1 MFFICKFNTIKYC
14 IYVIIMIG
22 VFKMNIYGIKRI
34 DLEKYFLDIGE
45 KKFKALQVF
54 EWLYTHKV
62 SSFNE
67 MTNIKKDLQ
76 ERLEK
81 DFDFKKIV
89 IHKKQEDKLTKKYLF
104 KLFDGNFVE
113 AVLMQHDYGLSVCVS
128 SEVGCNMGCAF
139 CESGRLKK
147 VRNLG
152 AYEMVQQ
159 ILLIEE
165 DIKKRISSVVI
176 MGIGEP
182 LDNYDNVMDFIKI
195 INDAKGIAIGARHI
209 TLSTCGI
216 IPKIKELM
224 DENLQI
230 NLALSLHA
238 PNSQLRDKLMPINK
252 AYKLNDLMDTIKE
265 YIEKTNRRV
274 TIEYVMLNNVNDN
287 ETQAVELAALL
298 RGLNV
303 YVNLIPYNET
313 NHIEF
318 KRTSKEKIMKFYD
331 VLKKKGINVTVRKEF
346 GSNIDAACGQLRS
359 KEVKA

>member
-1 MFFICKFNTIKYC
+1 M
-14 IYVIIMIG
+14 
-22 VFKMNIYGIKRI
+22 MNIYGIKRE
-34 DLEKYFLDIGE
+34 DLENYFLDINE

-54 EWLYTHKV
+54 EWLYEKKV
-62 SSFNE
+62 SSFFS
-67 MTNIKKDLQ
+67 MTNIKKGLQ
-76 ERLEK
+76 DKLDK
-81 DFDFKKIV
+81 DFSFRMIKIQ
-89 IHKKQEDKLTKKYLF
+89 KKQEDKETKKYLF

-147 VRNLG
+147 VRNLDS
-152 AYEMVQQ
+152 YEMVQQ
-159 ILLIEE
+159 ILLIED

-182 LDNYDNVMDFIKI
+182 LDNYDNVLDFIKI
-195 INDAKGIAIGARHI
+195 INDAKGLAIGARHI

-216 IPKIKELM
+216 IPKMKDLINEA
-224 DENLQI
+224 LQI
-230 NLALSLHA
+230 NLAVSLHA
-238 PNSQLRDKLMPINK
+238 PNSQLRDKIMPINK

-265 YIEKTNRRV
+265 YIQKTNRRV

-287 ETQAVELAALL
+287 DTQALELAALL
-298 RGLNV
+298 KGLNV

-318 KRTSKEKIMKFYD
+318 KRSSKDRILKFYD
-331 VLKKKGINVTVRKEF
+331 ILKKKGINVTIRREF

>member
-1 MFFICKFNTIKYC
+1 
-14 IYVIIMIG
+14 
-22 VFKMNIYGIKRI
+22 MNIYGIKRI
-34 DLEKYFLDIGE
+34 DLEQYFLDIGE

-54 EWLYTHKV
+54 EWLYMHKV
-62 SSFNE
+62 KSFSE
-67 MTNIKKDLQ
+67 MTNIKKELR
-76 ERLEK
+76 EKLEK
-81 DFDFKKIV
+81 DFSFGMIS
-89 IHKKQEDKLTKKYLF
+89 IQKKQEDKLTKKYLF
-104 KLFDGNFVE
+104 KLFDGNFIE
-113 AVLMQHDYGLSVCVS
+113 AVLMEHDYGLSICVS

-159 ILLIEE
+159 IMLVEE
-165 DIKKRISSVVI
+165 DINKRISSVVI

-182 LDNYDNVMDFIKI
+182 LDNYDNVMNFIKI
-195 INDAKGIAIGARHI
+195 INDPKGIAIGARHI

-216 IPKIKELM
+216 VPKIKDLM
-224 DENLQI
+224 NENLQI

-238 PNSQLRDKLMPINK
+238 PNTQLRDKIMPINK
-252 AYKLNDLMDTIKE
+252 AYKLPILMDTIKE
-265 YIEKTNRRV
+265 YIDKTNRRV
-274 TIEYVMLNNVNDN
+274 TIEYVMLKGINDN

-298 RGLNV
+298 KGLNV

-318 KRTSKEKIMKFYD
+318 KRTSKEQILKFYD
-331 VLKKKGINVTVRKEF
+331 VLKKYGINVTIRKEF

>member
-1 MFFICKFNTIKYC
+1 
-14 IYVIIMIG
+14 
-22 VFKMNIYGIKRI
+22 MNIYGIKRL
-34 DLEKYFLDIGE
+34 DLEEYFLNIGE

-62 SSFNE
+62 KSFSE
-67 MTNIKKDLQ
+67 MTNIKKELQ
-76 ERLEK
+76 EKLEQ
-81 DFDFKKIV
+81 DFSFDTIT
-89 IHKKQEDKLTKKYLF
+89 IQKKQEDKLTKKYLF

-113 AVLMQHDYGLSVCVS
+113 AVLMQHDYGLSICVS
-128 SEVGCNMGCAF
+128 SQVGCNMGCAF

-147 VRNLG
+147 VRDLG
-152 AYEMVQQ
+152 TYEMVQQ
-159 ILLIEE
+159 IMLVEKDIE
-165 DIKKRISSVVI
+165 KRISSVVI

-182 LDNYDNVMDFIKI
+182 LDNYDNVMNFIKI
-195 INDAKGIAIGARHI
+195 INDPKGIAIGARHI
-209 TLSTCGI
+209 TLSTCGLV
-216 IPKIKELM
+216 PRIKDLM
-224 DENLQI
+224 EENLQI

-238 PNSQLRDKLMPINK
+238 PNTQLRDKIMPINK
-252 AYKLNDLMDTIKE
+252 AYKLPILMDTIKE

-274 TIEYVMLNNVNDN
+274 TIEYVMLSGVNDN
-287 ETQAVELAALL
+287 ETQAIELAALL
-298 RGLNV
+298 KGLNV

-318 KRTSKEKIMKFYD
+318 KRTSKEQVMRFYD

>member
-1 MFFICKFNTIKYC
+1 M
-14 IYVIIMIG
+14 
-22 VFKMNIYGIKRI
+22 MNIYGIKRE
-34 DLEKYFLDIGE
+34 DLEKYFLDLNE

-54 EWLYTHKV
+54 EWLYEKKV
-62 SSFNE
+62 SSFFS

-76 ERLEK
+76 ERLDK
-81 DFDFKKIV
+81 DFSFRMIS
-89 IHKKQEDKLTKKYLF
+89 IQKKQEDKGAKKYLF

-152 AYEMVQQ
+152 SYEMVQQ
-159 ILLIEE
+159 ILLIEA

-195 INDAKGIAIGARHI
+195 INDPKGIAIGARHI

-216 IPKIKELM
+216 VPKIKELM
-224 DENLQI
+224 QENLQI
-230 NLALSLHA
+230 NLAVSLHA
-238 PNSQLRDKLMPINK
+238 PNTQLRDKIMPINK
-252 AYKLNDLMDTIKE
+252 AYKLSDLMDTIKE
-265 YIEKTNRRV
+265 YISKTNRRV
-274 TIEYVMLNNVNDN
+274 TIEYVMLNGVNDN
-287 ETQAVELAALL
+287 ETQAIELASLL
-298 RGLNV
+298 KGLNV

-318 KRTSKEKIMKFYD
+318 KRTSKETIMKFYD
-331 VLKKKGINVTVRKEF
+331 TLKKRGINVTIRKEF
-346 GSNIDAACGQLRS
+346 GGNIDAACGQLRS

>member
-1 MFFICKFNTIKYC
+1 M
-14 IYVIIMIG
+14 
-22 VFKMNIYGIKRI
+22 MNIYGIKRT
-34 DLEKYFLDIGE
+34 DLEEYFLGIGE

-62 SSFNE
+62 KSFSE
-67 MTNIKKDLQ
+67 MTNIKKELQ
-76 ERLEK
+76 ERLDK
-81 DFDFKKIV
+81 DFSFQMIS
-89 IHKKQEDKLTKKYLF
+89 IQKKQEDKLTKKYLF

-113 AVLMQHDYGLSVCVS
+113 AVLMQHDYGLSICVS
-128 SEVGCNMGCAF
+128 SQVGCNMGCAF

-147 VRNLG
+147 VRDLG
-152 AYEMVQQ
+152 AYEIVQQ
-159 ILLIEE
+159 IMLVEE
-165 DIKKRISSVVI
+165 DINKRISSVVI

-182 LDNYDNVMDFIKI
+182 LDNYDNVMNFIKI
-195 INDAKGIAIGARHI
+195 INDPKGIAIGARHI
-209 TLSTCGI
+209 TLSTCGLV
-216 IPKIKELM
+216 PKIKDLM
-224 DENLQI
+224 NENLQI

-238 PNSQLRDKLMPINK
+238 PNTQLRDKIMPINK
-252 AYKLNDLMDTIKE
+252 AYKLPILMDTIKE

-274 TIEYVMLNNVNDN
+274 TIEYVMLSGVNDN
-287 ETQAVELAALL
+287 ETQALELASLL

-318 KRTSKEKIMKFYD
+318 KRTSKEQIMKFYD
-331 VLKKKGINVTVRKEF
+331 VLKKKGINVTIRKEF